1 MINKL
6 ERYRQNEERRNVIQ
20 AGKAI
25 FEQVKGKWK
34 ALYFK
39 NNFPLTVELGCGRGE
54 YSVGLARLF
63 PDRNFIGVDIKGA
76 RIWKGSKIADEENLE
91 NVAFLRIHIL
101 EIENFFEEGEVD
113 EIWITFPDPRPKK
126 GDAKLRL
133 THPRFLDMYRKILRK
148 GGKVHLKTDNDGFF
162 DYAMEVVQERKDVE
176 ILAHTH
182 DLYHSEL
189 NALHHG
195 LKTRYEEMF
204 TEEGHSIKYLQFQFS

>member
-20 AGKAI
+20 KGKPI
-25 FEQVKGKWK
+25 FEKVKGKWQE
-34 ALYFK
+34 LYFK
-39 NNFPLTVELGCGRGE
+39 NEKPLTIELGCGRGE

-63 PDRNFIGVDIKGA
+63 PERNFIGIDIKGA

-126 GDAKLRL
+126 GDAKKRL
-133 THPRFLDMYRKILRK
+133 THSRFLDMYRKILRK
-148 GGKVHLKTDNDGFF
+148 GGKVHLKTDNDGLF
-162 DYAMEVVQERKDVE
+162 DYAMEVVQARKDIE

-204 TEEGHSIKYLQFQFS
+204 TEEGHSIKYLQFQFA